1 MRRFKE
7 LLTLNRTPSSTSSS
21 VSVTEAEAKN
31 FTEKGL
37 RFNVYIYS
45 T

>member
-7 LLTLNRTPSSTSSS
+7 LLTLNKTPSSTPSSL
-21 VSVTEAEAKN
+21 SVTEAEANK

-37 RFNVYIYS
+37 RFNLYI
-45 T
+45 